1 MRRPCRTRAIDAVFD
16 RRRQS
21 HGRRTRGAIAEL
33 AHFTLAADFRRID
46 PRSAKVTL
54 IEAGPRVLPAFD
66 EAMSAYAR
74 CALERLNVE
83 VRVDSPVTDCDAGG
97 VVIGGERIDA
107 ATTLWAAGVAA
118 SPAGDWLDVETDG
131 AGRVIVGADLSIDE
145 APNVFVIGD
154 AAAVTDRR
162 GVQVPG
168 IAPAAKQQGRYVA
181 NVIASRIRG
190 RAAPPPFRYRHAGNL
205 ATIGRKSAVIEF
217 PFLRLKGLPAWWIWG
232 IAHIYFLIGLPSP
245 LMVSFRW
252 LWEYVTY
259 GRGARL
265 ITGKEQDLRHR

>member
-1 MRRPCRTRAIDAVFD
+1 M
-16 RRRQS
+16 
-21 HGRRTRGAIAEL
+21 
-33 AHFTLAADFRRID
+33 
-46 PRSAKVTL
+46 
-54 IEAGPRVLPAFD
+54 
-66 EAMSAYAR
+66 
-74 CALERLNVE
+74 
-83 VRVDSPVTDCDAGG
+83 TDCDAGG

-205 ATIGRKSAVIEF
+205 ATIGRNPRS
-217 PFLRLKGLPAWWIWG
+217 
-232 IAHIYFLIGLPSP
+232 S
-245 LMVSFRW
+245 SFRSCASRASSLVDLGDRAHLFLDW
-252 LWEYVTY
+252 PAEPADGVVSLALGIRHLRSRRAAHY
-259 GRGARL
+259 G
-265 ITGKEQDLRHR
+265 